1 MYSIENKLLHI
12 KGLWVLF
19 CLGQKTYVPGKS
31 DIYQIIYYNI
41 GEVSLPFKRR
51 YAMWYGISALRTFE
65 QYALFGVLFIA
76 VLGLLYALFL
86 RKQVISEDAGTPEM
100 LKVWGAIKEG
110 ANAYLKRQLKTILPL
125 IGLLTVCLF
134 LSVYI
139 VPVSQD
145 SMERFAGLSPEK
157 VKLIAAFGRAGA
169 FILGAVFSLLV
180 GQLGM
185 RIAVDANVRVAA
197 ASKRSF
203 GDALRIAYRA
213 GTITGMLTDGLG
225 LLGGTLIFIIF
236 GIAAPDALLGFGFG
250 GTLLA
255 LFMRVGGGIYTK
267 AADVGADLVGKVE
280 AGIPEDDPRNPAV
293 VADLVGDNVGDC
305 AGMAADIF
313 ESYEVTIVSGLI
325 LGIGLWRITGHHEW
339 IVYPLLVRGI
349 GVLCSIIGTY
359 AVKDSKRSAGN
370 AMKAIFKGYSISA
383 AISVVIFGVLAYYYM
398 DQVPGGWWRPFA
410 ATTIGIILA
419 IGIDRLTEYFT
430 GTENKPVQEIKKA
443 TATGSATTIL
453 SGIAVGFESAVWT
466 TLVIAASIFCSVFIF
481 GTIDGLTPAEKFN
494 FILYGVA
501 MTGIGMLTLTG
512 NNVAMD
518 SFGPIADNANGIGEM
533 SWHGQ
538 EDKETKKAR
547 QIMADLDGVGNTT
560 KAITKGVAIGSAVI
574 AAVSLFASYMVDVSN
589 VQRLLNDAWAAAGES
604 KMLTLLSQVGIVVSN
619 PVVFVGMLIGGAL
632 PWLFSS
638 FAINAVSR
646 AAALI
651 VQEVRRQFKGGVL
664 EGKTQPDYTRAV
676 SISTVAAQKELIILA
691 LLGIVSPVVVG
702 LAFGVEAL
710 GGFLAGIIV
719 SGQLL
724 AVFMSNA
731 GGAWDNAKKVVED
744 EPTDLAANTG
754 KGSERHKASVV
765 GDTVGD
771 PLKDTAGPAVN
782 PLIKVVNMVAVIVAP
797 IIVNYHNDFTP
808 LGKIGWVVVIVL
820 LAVLG
825 WAILTSKK
833 PAQEIK

>member
-1 MYSIENKLLHI
+1 
-12 KGLWVLF
+12 
-19 CLGQKTYVPGKS
+19 
-31 DIYQIIYYNI
+31 
-41 GEVSLPFKRR
+41 
-51 YAMWYGISALRTFE
+51 MWYGISSLRPFE

-76 VLGLLYALFL
+76 IAGLLYALFL
-86 RKQVISEDAGTPEM
+86 RRQVMSEDAGTAKMQE
-100 LKVWGAIKEG
+100 VWGAIREG

-145 SMERFAGLSPEK
+145 SMERFVGLDASTI
-157 VKLIAAFGRAGA
+157 KLIAAFGRAGA

-213 GTITGMLTDGLG
+213 GTVTGMLTDGLG
-225 LLGGTLIFIIF
+225 LFGGTIIFIIF

-325 LGIGLWRITGHHEW
+325 LGIGLWRLTGHHEW

-383 AISVVIFGVLAYYYM
+383 AISVAIFGILAYFYM
-398 DQVPGGWWRPFA
+398 CQVPGGWWRPFA
-410 ATTIGIILA
+410 ATTIGIVLA
-419 IGIDRLTEYFT
+419 ICIDRLTEYFT
-430 GTENKPVQEIKKA
+430 GTENKPVQEVKKS

-466 TLVIAASIFCSVFIF
+466 TLVIAASIFCSVVIF
-481 GTIDGLTPAEKFN
+481 GTIDGLSPVEKFN

-533 SWHGQ
+533 AWHGQ
-538 EDKETKKAR
+538 DDAETKKAR

-589 VQRLLNDAWAAAGES
+589 VQQLLNDAWTAAG
-604 KMLTLLSQVGIVVSN
+604 KDQALTLLSEVGIVVSN

-664 EGKTQPDYTRAV
+664 EGKAKPDYTRAV
-676 SISTVAAQKELIILA
+676 GISTIAAQKELVILA
-691 LLGIVSPVVVG
+691 LLGIISPVVVG
-702 LAFGVEAL
+702 LTFGVEAL

-744 EPTDLAANTG
+744 EPANIAANTG

-808 LGKIGWVVVIVL
+808 LGKIGWCVVIIL
-820 LAVLG
+820 LAVLS

-833 PAQEIK
+833 PAQDVTK

>member
-1 MYSIENKLLHI
+1 M
-12 KGLWVLF
+12 
-19 CLGQKTYVPGKS
+19 
-31 DIYQIIYYNI
+31 
-41 GEVSLPFKRR
+41 
-51 YAMWYGISALRTFE
+51 
-65 QYALFGVLFIA
+65 
-76 VLGLLYALFL
+76 
-86 RKQVISEDAGTPEM
+86 
-100 LKVWGAIKEG
+100 
-110 ANAYLKRQLKTILPL
+110 
-125 IGLLTVCLF
+125 
-134 LSVYI
+134 
-139 VPVSQD
+139 
-145 SMERFAGLSPEK
+145 
-157 VKLIAAFGRAGA
+157 
-169 FILGAVFSLLV
+169 
-180 GQLGM
+180 
-185 RIAVDANVRVAA
+185 
-197 ASKRSF
+197 
-203 GDALRIAYRA
+203 
-213 GTITGMLTDGLG
+213 
-225 LLGGTLIFIIF
+225 
-236 GIAAPDALLGFGFG
+236 
-250 GTLLA
+250 
-255 LFMRVGGGIYTK
+255 
-267 AADVGADLVGKVE
+267 E

-359 AVKDSKRSAGN
+359 AVKDSKRTAGN

-383 AISVVIFGVLAYYYM
+383 VISVLIFGVLAYYYM
-398 DQVPGGWWRPFA
+398 DSVPGGWWRPFT
-410 ATTIGIILA
+410 ATAIGILLA
-419 IGIDRLTEYFT
+419 IVIDRLTEYFT
-430 GTENKPVQEIKKA
+430 GTENKPVQEIKNS

-466 TLVIAASIFCSVFIF
+466 TLVIAASIFLSVIIF
-481 GTIDGLTPAEKFN
+481 GTVDGLAPAEKFN

-538 EDKETKKAR
+538 TDEETQKAR

-589 VQRLLNDAWAAAGES
+589 VQQLLNEAWAEAGED
-604 KMLTLLSQVGIVVSN
+604 KILPLLSQVGIVVSN
-619 PVVFVGMLIGGAL
+619 PIVFVGMLIGGAL

-651 VQEVRRQFKGGVL
+651 VHEVRRQFKGGVL
-664 EGKTQPDYTRAV
+664 EGKTQPDYNRAV
-676 SISTVAAQKELIILA
+676 AISTIAAQKELVILA
-691 LLGIVSPVVVG
+691 LLGIISPIVVG

-710 GGFLAGIIV
+710 GGFLAGIII

-731 GGAWDNAKKVVED
+731 GGSWDNAKKVVED
-744 EPTDLAANTG
+744 EPSSIENNTG

-782 PLIKVVNMVAVIVAP
+782 PLIKVVNMVAVLVAP
-797 IIVNYHNDFTP
+797 IIVNYHNDYTP
-808 LGKIGWVVVIVL
+808 LGKTGWVIVIAL
-820 LAVLG
+820 LAVLS
-825 WAILTSKK
+825 WAILSSKK
-833 PAQEIK
+833 PAESLHK